1 DAENMRIEH
10 RLAGAD
16 ANPYLLMAAL
26 LSAIHYDITNR
37 IEPPPMTEG
46 NAYEQHEPSLPTNLR
61 DALRQLE
68 GSEMM
73 KDYIGEEYLDVCVL
87 CKETA
92 LEVFV
97 RIISDLE
104 YLWYLHTVCSGC
116 RVPRYPGCA
125 RASSACSA
133 PADFP
138 P

>member
-1 DAENMRIEH
+1 TSRWFCANVYVCGSPTWGIGNRTWAVLVPGGDAENMRIEH

-26 LSAIHYDITNR
+26 LSALHYGITNR

-73 KDYIGEEYLDVCVL
+73 KDYIGEEYLDVFVL
-87 CKETA
+87 CKENE
-92 LEVFV
+92 LEELG
-97 RIISDLE
+97 R
-104 YLWYLHTVCSGC
+104 T
-116 RVPRYPGCA
+116 
-125 RASSACSA
+125 
-133 PADFP
+133 
-138 P
+138 